1 MKSRWMLLTL
11 LWPLAALADEALP
24 QVLARLRQDGEGKF
38 QYQETRTL
46 ELATAPWQGQGY
58 MLTDGKGSLVK
69 LQLAPQR
76 VIMAVSQQR
85 LYYYDPSLQQ
95 RHELPLDYAD
105 PAAGQIVV
113 FRSLLQGRS
122 EDFQADYA
130 FAAEQHDAFWRL
142 TLTPKTGHETA
153 ARIEIAGDDR
163 VRSRQITILQ
173 ADGDSTVYRIEP
185 LPVPQAASVSIDG
198 LLREAVG
205 D

>member
-1 MKSRWMLLTL
+1 MKSRWMLLAL
-11 LWPLAALADEALP
+11 LWPLAALADETLP
-24 QVLARLRQDGEGKF
+24 QVLARLRQDSEGKF

-122 EDFQADYA
+122 EDFQADYE

-163 VRSRQITILQ
+163 VHSRQITILQ

-185 LPVPQAASVSIDG
+185 LPAPQAASVSIDG

>member
-38 QYQETRTL
+38 RYQETRTL

-130 FAAEQHDAFWRL
+130 FAAKQHDGFWRL